1 MKARVAPGFAFVVT
15 SLPAAAV
22 ATYVRPLLGIS
33 FLITAAAALASN
45 GMRRALASMNVRPAD
60 SDDPVSPAAIA
71 RTLHKMERGHTIFL
85 ATMSVVYA
93 VVALGSH
100 DASVR
105 LFAIAFAVAAAAA
118 GPLTSVRPRYGLW
131 VAASALGGAL
141 IVWSVGVG
149 HV

>member
-1 MKARVAPGFAFVVT
+1 MKARVAPGVVFVVT

-22 ATYVRPLLGIS
+22 GAYVRPLLGIS
-33 FLITAAAALASN
+33 FLITAAVALASN

-71 RTLHKMERGHTIFL
+71 RTLYKMLRAHGMFL
-85 ATMSVVYA
+85 MMMSVVYF
-93 VVALGSH
+93 VVALGSR
-100 DASVR
+100 DVSVR

-118 GPLTSVRPRYGLW
+118 GPLMSVHPRYGLW

-141 IVWSVGVG
+141 VVWSLRVGRV
-149 HV
+149 